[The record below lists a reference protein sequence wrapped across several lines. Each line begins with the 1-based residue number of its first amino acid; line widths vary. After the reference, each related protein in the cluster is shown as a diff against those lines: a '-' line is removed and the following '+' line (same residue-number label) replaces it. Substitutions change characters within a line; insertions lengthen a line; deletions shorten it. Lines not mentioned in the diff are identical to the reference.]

1 MSTYDP
7 LLPSSGDPADT
18 TVAAEPGSGGPRPQ
32 FPEEPDLIV
41 DDETDESLEDALG
54 DERPAFRT
62 PTPGDGLSPEDLR
75 ADED

>member
-1 MSTYDP
+1 MSDP
-7 LLPSSGDPADT
+7 LLPSSGDPADD

-32 FPEEPDLIV
+32 FPEEPDLLL
-41 DDETDESLEDALG
+41 DDEADQSLEGALG

-62 PTPGDGLSPEDLR
+62 PTPGDRLSAEDLP